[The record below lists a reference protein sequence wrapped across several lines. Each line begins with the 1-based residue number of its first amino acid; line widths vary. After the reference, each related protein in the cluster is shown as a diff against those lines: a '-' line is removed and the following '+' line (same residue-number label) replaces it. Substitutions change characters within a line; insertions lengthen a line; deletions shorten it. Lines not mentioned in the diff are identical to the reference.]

1 MAKSDHGV
9 RASSRGTQQLVSQ
22 EEYDLRFVFMAK
34 ENKSLEDWVV
44 FQEAIES
51 IRERTGRP

>member
-22 EEYDLRFVFMAK
+22 EEYDLRFAFMAQ
-34 ENKSLEDWVV
+34 ENKSKEDWDV
-44 FQEAIES
+44 FHKAIES
-51 IRERTGRP
+51 IRKRTGRP